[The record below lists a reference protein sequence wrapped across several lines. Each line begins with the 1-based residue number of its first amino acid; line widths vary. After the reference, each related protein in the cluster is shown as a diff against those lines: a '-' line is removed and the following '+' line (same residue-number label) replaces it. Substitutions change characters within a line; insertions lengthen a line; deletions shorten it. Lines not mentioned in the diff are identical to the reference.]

1 MKITYELLQ
10 EKGACTDGLNWFKDN
25 FPEGCDLCEETIAK
39 IENAPTDFIWWFY
52 NNVQQDSRLYK
63 LCGVSWSNGV
73 NRSYGVNRSN
83 GVNGS
88 NGVSWSDGV
97 SWSYGIFNSYGV
109 DNALFLAD
117 KPRTYS
123 IFGKEVN
130 ERRFCEVRDELYNKL
145 NGWKPTFNN
154 IKALYIKS
162 GSDWKLTPIQDAEEL
177 SIKDAW
183 SGMPIEAVEYVK
195 SLPEFDAE
203 MFTKI
208 TGIEVE

>member
-25 FPEGCDLCEETIAK
+25 FPEGCELCEETIAK
-39 IENAPTDFIWWFY
+39 IEDAPTDFVWWFY
-52 NNVQQDSRLYK
+52 NNVQQDKRLYK
-63 LCGVSWSNGV
+63 LCGVNRSDGVNGSDGVNWSDGV
-73 NRSYGVNRSN
+73 NRSYG
-83 GVNGS
+83 
-88 NGVSWSDGV
+88 
-97 SWSYGIFNSYGV
+97 ILNSYGV

-130 ERRFCEVRDELYNKL
+130 ERRFCKVRDELYNKL

-183 SGMPIEAVEYVK
+183 SDMPIEAVEYVK

-208 TGIEVE
+208 TGIEV

>member
-10 EKGACTDGLNWFKDN
+10 EKGACSDGLSWFKDN
-25 FPEGCDLCEETIAK
+25 FPEGCELCEETIAK
-39 IENAPTDFIWWFY
+39 IEDAPTDFVWWFY
-52 NNVQQDSRLYK
+52 NNVQQDKRLYK
-63 LCGVSWSNGV
+63 LCCVNWSDGVNGSDGV
-73 NRSYGVNRSN
+73 NRSYG
-83 GVNGS
+83 
-88 NGVSWSDGV
+88 
-97 SWSYGIFNSYGV
+97 ILNSYGV

-123 IFGKEVN
+123 IFGKEVD
-130 ERRFCEVRDELYNKL
+130 ERRFCKVRDELYNKL

-208 TGIEVE
+208 TGIEV